1 MLMSDKKTIL
11 LIDDDYDMHTICKK
25 YVEINGYNFVSTL
38 NGQQGL
44 KRIQEGD
51 IDLILLD
58 YMMPEMNG
66 YEFYKIF
73 TEDEKFKKFKNIPVI
88 MLTILSE
95 DVINKKKLLSLGMN
109 LFLQKP
115 FGFKEL
121 MDIIKNIFIKNELNI
136 KQGKQEKNK
145 LLDAKVLTDE
155 NKRLKSQVRE
165 TYCFD
170 NIIAI
175 TKPMR
180 NVCGK
185 LAQVVNTEANILVYG
200 ERGTGKELIART
212 IHANSKRKEGA
223 FVAVDCA
230 ALPPTIL
237 ESELFGY
244 EKGAFTK
251 ASKPKVGLLESA
263 HKGTIFLDEI
273 CELNFDLQAK
283 LLKVLQERQFRRLG
297 GQKLIDVN
305 IRIISATNKNPE
317 KAMLE
322 NRLREDLYY
331 RLNVIPLYLPPLRER
346 KEDIPL
352 LTDYFLKKFCKDSKK
367 KMMKISSEAISCLQS
382 YHWPGNIQE
391 LQNFMERL
399 VSVNNKVV
407 ITLKNL
413 PLEFQ
418 ENYEL
423 QTEIL
428 SYDLSLKDARKKWV
442 GKFEKSY
449 LLNLLTKCN
458 GNISKV
464 AKLAQVNRMTIY
476 RMIHKYNIK
485 FKKSIINQK

>member
-1 MLMSDKKTIL
+1 MSDNKTIL

-44 KRIQEGD
+44 ERILEGD

-73 TEDEKFKKFKNIPVI
+73 TEDEKFEKFKNIPVI

-95 DVINKKKLLSLGMN
+95 DVINKKELLSLGIN

-115 FGFKEL
+115 YGFKEL
-121 MDIIKNIFIKNELNI
+121 IDIIKNVFIKNEIDNE
-136 KQGKQEKNK
+136 QGKQENKK
-145 LLDAKVLTDE
+145 LLDAKVLADE
-155 NKRLKSQVRE
+155 NERLKSLVQE
-165 TYCFD
+165 TYSFD

-180 NVCGK
+180 KVCDK
-185 LAQVVNTEANILVYG
+185 LTQVINTEANILISG
-200 ERGTGKELIART
+200 EHGTGKELIART
-212 IHANSKRKEGA
+212 IHANSKRNKGA
-223 FVAVDCA
+223 FVTVDCA
-230 ALPPTIL
+230 ALPPSHL

-244 EKGAFTK
+244 EKEAFIGAAT
-251 ASKPKVGLLESA
+251 PNVGLLESA

-283 LLKVLQERQFRRLG
+283 LLRFLQERQFRRLG
-297 GQKLIDVN
+297 GKNSIDVN

-317 KAMLE
+317 NAILE

-331 RLNVIPLYLPPLRER
+331 RLNVIPFHLPPLRER
-346 KEDIPL
+346 RDDIPL
-352 LTDYFLKKFCKDSKK
+352 LTDHFLMKFCNNSKK
-367 KMMKISSEAISCLQS
+367 KIMKISPEAISCLQS

-391 LQNFMERL
+391 LQNFIERL
-399 VSVNNKVV
+399 VSVNNKDV
-407 ITLKNL
+407 ITLKDM
-413 PLEFQ
+413 PIEFQ

-428 SYDLSLKDARKKWV
+428 SYNLPLKEARKKWV

-476 RMIHKYNIK
+476 RMIHNLNIK
-485 FKKSIINQK
+485 FKKSIVN